1 MSIYIME
8 STVNLSHNIYNV
20 EKEVQSL
27 ENSILKLDEM
37 IQLQNN
43 KLENNNILLKDE
55 IKELKQEN
63 ILLKDEIKELKQE
76 NILLKDEIKE
86 LKQENKELKQDNI
99 LLKDKI
105 KELEQDN
112 KELKDEIKELKQDKI
127 KNKIFKALSDII
139 NNENLEDQISEIYD
153 DLNYF
158 KSSRNNLCHYIRDKD
173 SKDVKNKK
181 IEVTIN
187 VLKNI
192 SEEIKNEIICEFDN
206 DIIEKII
213 DYYEQNKL
221 FINSS
226 NISNKELIR
235 INNWWK

>member
-1 MSIYIME
+1 ME

-27 ENSILKLDEM
+27 ENSILKLDEI

-43 KLENNNILLKDE
+43 KLENNNILLKEEIKELKQDNKELKDE
-55 IKELKQEN
+55 IKELKQDNKELKQEN

-76 NILLKDEIKE
+76 
-86 LKQENKELKQDNI
+86 NI

-139 NNENLEDQISEIYD
+139 NNENLENQISEIYD

>member
-1 MSIYIME
+1 ME

-27 ENSILKLDEM
+27 ENSILKLDEI

-43 KLENNNILLKDE
+43 KLENNNILLKDK
-55 IKELKQEN
+55 IKELEQ
-63 ILLKDEIKELKQE
+63 D
-76 NILLKDEIKE
+76 
-86 LKQENKELKQDNI
+86 NKELKQDNI

-112 KELKDEIKELKQDKI
+112 KELKEEIKELKQDKI

-139 NNENLEDQISEIYD
+139 NNENLENQISEIYD

-187 VLKNI
+187 VLKTI

>member
-1 MSIYIME
+1 MPKYINLLFIKIKKIILNKLINYIIIIVMSIYIME

-27 ENSILKLDEM
+27 ENSILKLDEI
-37 IQLQNN
+37 IQIQNN

-55 IKELKQEN
+55 IKELKQ
-63 ILLKDEIKELKQE
+63 
-76 NILLKDEIKE
+76 
-86 LKQENKELKQDNI
+86 DNI

-105 KELEQDN
+105 KEL
-112 KELKDEIKELKQDKI
+112 KEENILLKDEIKELKQDKI

-139 NNENLEDQISEIYD
+139 NNENLENQISEIYD
-153 DLNYF
+153 DLNYL

>member
-1 MSIYIME
+1 MPKYINLLFINKLINYIIIIVMSIYIME

-27 ENSILKLDEM
+27 ENSILKLDEI

-43 KLENNNILLKDE
+43 KLENN
-55 IKELKQEN
+55 
-63 ILLKDEIKELKQE
+63 
-76 NILLKDEIKE
+76 
-86 LKQENKELKQDNI
+86 NI

-112 KELKDEIKELKQDKI
+112 KELKEEIKELKQDKI

-139 NNENLEDQISEIYD
+139 NNENLENQISEIYD

-187 VLKNI
+187 VLKTI
-192 SEEIKNEIICEFDN
+192 SKEIKNEIICEFDN